1 MLEAEHLAGDL
12 DLDDERIRHAGQ
24 SAEGAAEHLAQLVL
38 ARQPHGVGERDGVE
52 RPLGRAVERE
62 IGAARG
68 LARLDGHGAHGE
80 DVGLGFQLDV
90 VRQVELE
97 AIPVDGVPGE
107 TGVAQG
113 YGQFSGD
120 HLSTL
125 EDVTRAR
132 VVEPVDAA
140 GPGVGGLGQSGAMT
154 STASADTRTAALS
167 ALRELVGRSDAEFHD
182 GQYEAIEA
190 LVEGRRRAL
199 VVQRTGWGKSAVY
212 FVATLL
218 LRRQGAG
225 PTVLVSPLLALMRD
239 QIAAAERAGVRAVA
253 INSTNA
259 HEWSEVLE
267 RLDRDEVD
275 VLLVSPERLNNPAFR
290 EQQLPALVRRIG
302 MLVVDEAHCISD
314 WGHDFRPDYRRLRDL
329 IEQMPAAVPV
339 LATTATANSRVV
351 ADVAEQL
358 GTGAESVEG
367 EVLTIRGPLARASLR
382 LGVLR
387 LRDSASRLAW
397 LLSHI
402 DDLPGSGIIYTLTV
416 AAAVDTARL
425 LREHGHEVRAYTG
438 QTDTD
443 ERAESEAMLKRNEVK
458 ALVATSALGMG
469 FDKPDLGF
477 VLHLGAPSSPV
488 AYYQQVGRAGRA
500 SESADVLLLPGVED
514 RDIWHYFATASM
526 PDRERAERVIGAL
539 GDQPISTPALEAMVD
554 IRRTPLELLLKVLDV
569 DGAVR
574 RVQGGWVSTGQ
585 PWTYDAERYERIAGE
600 RRAEQQHMIDYE
612 QTDGCRM
619 EFLQRSLDDDTA
631 APCGRCD
638 NCAGVWFPSEIGESA
653 TTQAAASLDRVG
665 VPVEPRKAW
674 PTGADRLDVPVKGR
688 IPADEQAGEG
698 RALARL
704 TDLGWGGTLREL
716 FAAGAPDGAVTP
728 QVLGGCVRVLADWG
742 WTERPVAVVAM
753 PSRSHPLLV
762 DSLARGIA
770 EIGRLPYLGALD
782 AVNGGP
788 SGQPG
793 GNSVFRLAGLWDR
806 FSAQHLDIPAG
817 PVLLVDDMADSR
829 WTLTVAAR
837 TLRQAGATA
846 VLPFVLALRG

>member
-1 MLEAEHLAGDL
+1 MTTSPTD
-12 DLDDERIRHAGQ
+12 
-24 SAEGAAEHLAQLVL
+24 
-38 ARQPHGVGERDGVE
+38 
-52 RPLGRAVERE
+52 
-62 IGAARG
+62 
-68 LARLDGHGAHGE
+68 
-80 DVGLGFQLDV
+80 
-90 VRQVELE
+90 
-97 AIPVDGVPGE
+97 
-107 TGVAQG
+107 
-113 YGQFSGD
+113 
-120 HLSTL
+120 
-125 EDVTRAR
+125 TRA
-132 VVEPVDAA
+132 
-140 GPGVGGLGQSGAMT
+140 
-154 STASADTRTAALS
+154 AALA
-167 ALRELVGRSDAEFHD
+167 ALRELVGRPDAEFHD

-190 LVEGRRRAL
+190 LVADRRRAL

-259 HEWSEVLE
+259 HEWSDVLAQ
-267 RLDRDEVD
+267 LDRDEVD

-329 IEQMPAAVPV
+329 IAEMPAAVPV

-358 GTGAESVEG
+358 GTGGADAAG
-367 EVLTIRGPLARASLR
+367 TPDAGVLTIRGPLARASLR

-387 LRDSASRLAW
+387 LPDSASRLAW
-397 LLSHI
+397 LLSHL

-443 ERAESEAMLKRNEVK
+443 ERTESEGMLKRNEVK

-500 SESADVLLLPGVED
+500 SDSADVLLLPGVED
-514 RDIWHYFATASM
+514 REIWHYFATASM
-526 PDRERAERVIGAL
+526 PDQERAERVIAAL
-539 GDQPISTPALEAMVD
+539 GDAPVSTPALEAMVD

-574 RVQGGWVSTGQ
+574 RVQGGWVATGQ
-585 PWTYDAERYERIAGE
+585 PWTYDAERYERIAAE
-600 RRAEQQHMIDYE
+600 RLAEQQHMIEYE
-612 QTDGCRM
+612 RTDGCRM
-619 EFLQRSLDDDTA
+619 EFLQRSLDDETA

-638 NCAGVWFPSEIGESA
+638 NCAGIWFPSEIRKTA
-653 TTQAAASLDRVG
+653 TEAAAGSLDRVG
-665 VPVEPRKAW
+665 VPIEPRKAW
-674 PTGADRLDVPVKGR
+674 PTGADRLGVPAKGR
-688 IPADEQAGEG
+688 IAPAEQAADG

-704 TDLGWGGTLREL
+704 TDLGWGGTLRDL
-716 FAAGAPDGAVTP
+716 FAAGAPDAAVTP
-728 QVLGGCVRVLADWG
+728 QVLAACVRVLADWG
-742 WTERPVAVVAM
+742 WEERPVAVVAM
-753 PSRSHPLLV
+753 PSRSRPLLV
-762 DSLARGIA
+762 DSLARGLA
-770 EIGRLPYLGALD
+770 EVGRLPYIGALSFAD
-782 AVNGGP
+782 GGP
-788 SGQPG
+788 TGQPG
-793 GNSVFRLAGLWDR
+793 GNSAFRLAGLWDR
-806 FSAQHLDIPAG
+806 FSAGGLEIPEG
-817 PVLLVDDMADSR
+817 PVLLVDDQADSR

-837 TLRQAGATA
+837 ALRQAGATA